1 MEFVGGKMSVNGVEL
16 YVIWLANVSYNT
28 VAAQQ
33 SHNKGLVFAWVT
45 STCYDIADS
54 EDANIV

>member
-1 MEFVGGKMSVNGVEL
+1 MSVNGVEL